1 MTLKVKWLDIRQ
13 LKRLS
18 EEIQYIASSEL
29 KNTIAE
35 YIASTRDGNYLCN
48 IFNPSEMMEL
58 EELASN
64 YHLLALM

>member
-1 MTLKVKWLDIRQ
+1 MTLKVRFLDIRQ
-13 LKRLS
+13 LKALS
-18 EEIQYIASSEL
+18 KEIKHIASESL
-29 KNTIAE
+29 KETLAD
-35 YIASTRDGNYLCN
+35 YISSTRDGNYLCN